1 MGANDLKDS
10 KSELSSKVKTM
21 KFMVRKQE
29 AEIRKQLEQQQRK
42 VIDEQHWVL
51 DSRAL
56 VTHVEV
62 SQAQVRVEP
71 SLALLKGKD
80 DPHLPRRTF
89 QNFGCSTKDVEVC
102 VLPLNDSQADRSYS
116 LSQTPRVRRKKHQS
130 TRHYTSAL
138 YSPFYLPFRRKAQ
151 SPTRR
156 KDQHSKRPFGRS
168 KYQ

>member
-1 MGANDLKDS
+1 MGPNDLKDA

-51 DSRAL
+51 DPRAL
-56 VTHVEV
+56 ITHVEV

-80 DPHLPRRTF
+80 GTHLPRRTF
-89 QNFGCSTKDVEVC
+89 QNFGCPTKDVEVC
-102 VLPLNDSQADRSYS
+102 VLPPNDS
-116 LSQTPRVRRKKHQS
+116 
-130 TRHYTSAL
+130 
-138 YSPFYLPFRRKAQ
+138 
-151 SPTRR
+151 
-156 KDQHSKRPFGRS
+156 
-168 KYQ
+168 